1 MPILDIVSLPLFLME
16 NSFVKV
22 FIVITSFINLLIGW
36 KFLVT
41 FSKRGRMILVGIPLI
56 LSLLMIGKYIVY
68 QESCLFLEKKKC
80 LSISTFHFV
89 RAYVLFV
96 NTQGCFVQVRSC
108 RNSI

>member
-1 MPILDIVSLPLFLME
+1 MPIRDIVSLPLFLME
-16 NSFVKV
+16 NTFVKV
-22 FIVITSFINLLIGW
+22 FIVITSFINLLIEW

-80 LSISTFHFV
+80 LSIFT
-89 RAYVLFV
+89 
-96 NTQGCFVQVRSC
+96 
-108 RNSI
+108 I